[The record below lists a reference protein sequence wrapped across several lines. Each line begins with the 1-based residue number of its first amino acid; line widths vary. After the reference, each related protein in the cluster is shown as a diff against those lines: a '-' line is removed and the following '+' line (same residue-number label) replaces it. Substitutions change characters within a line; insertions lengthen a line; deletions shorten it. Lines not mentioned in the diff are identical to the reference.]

1 MEHLL
6 KFFGSP
12 DSVLPYAKEYVGVV
26 AFGFPFVMVANGGS
40 HLVRAD
46 GSPKFSMYC
55 NLVGAIINVILDY
68 LFVMRFGWGM
78 SGAALA
84 TVIGQI
90 VSFMMV
96 VWYMRHY
103 KTAKIE
109 RKHLIPCKEF
119 VFRTYI
125 WDGAGT

>member
-1 MEHLL
+1 
-6 KFFGSP
+6 
-12 DSVLPYAKEYVGVV
+12 
-26 AFGFPFVMVANGGS
+26 
-40 HLVRAD
+40 
-46 GSPKFSMYC
+46 MYC

-119 VFRTYI
+119 VFRTLHLGMAQGINQLAMMIVQIVMNQSLKYYGGLSI
-125 WDGAGT
+125 YSNCLCRYYYES